1 MRLSAQAF
9 FRITLV
15 SAAALSLALA
25 GSVRAQD
32 ASVSTAG
39 KAILKTLKETLRDDV
54 RITNKDP
61 RITNPDSPY
70 PGIRAY
76 VEPRVPRA
84 PETPL
89 GMGWNA
95 EDALALEPQSSW
107 NYSIDPLDARAT
119 LESRTM
125 RYGTRADRAE
135 LFMGD
140 RDGDWTTT
148 LDLEDQQLRFGLSF

>member
-1 MRLSAQAF
+1 MRRSVQNFLRGILLVAAAF
-9 FRITLV
+9 PMLLV
-15 SAAALSLALA
+15 SPVHAE
-25 GSVRAQD
+25 D
-32 ASVSTAG
+32 ASASTAG
-39 KAILKTLKETLRDDV
+39 KAILKTIKESLRDEV

-70 PGIRAY
+70 PGMRAY
-76 VEPRVPRA
+76 VEPRMPRT